1 MIVLDTNV
9 VSELMRPQP
18 SAAVAAWVAR
28 QPLQSVFTTSITRA
42 EILYG
47 IAVMP
52 DGRRKTA
59 LAAGAERMFREY
71 FAGRSLG
78 FGDAAAV
85 YYAAILSSRRRA
97 GRPIVPLDAQI
108 AAIALAAGAALATRN
123 VGDFTGCGLE
133 VIDPWTVS

>member
-1 MIVLDTNV
+1 VIVLDTNV

-47 IAVMP
+47 IAVIP

-97 GRPIVPLDAQI
+97 GRPIAPLDRSPLSLWLR
-108 AAIALAAGAALATRN
+108 ALLLRRAMSATSQG
-123 VGDFTGCGLE
+123 VGLR
-133 VIDPWTVS
+133 